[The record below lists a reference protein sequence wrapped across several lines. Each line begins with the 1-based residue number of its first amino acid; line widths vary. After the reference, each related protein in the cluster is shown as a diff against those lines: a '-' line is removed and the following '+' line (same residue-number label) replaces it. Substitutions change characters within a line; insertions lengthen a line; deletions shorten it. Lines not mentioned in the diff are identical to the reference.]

1 VCVQFLIVGWCVA
14 MRDTLPGAAELHV
27 DNSYAEYVIKNMKV
41 DQMHRWNRMQ
51 SEVNIN
57 LFCIFF
63 IQ

>member
-1 VCVQFLIVGWCVA
+1 

-57 LFCIFF
+57 LLCIFF